1 MSHIKK
7 NLLYL
12 IQAAIIAAIY
22 VIITLT
28 FSPLSF
34 GPVQF
39 RFSEALTVLPFVLK
53 SAVPGLFV
61 GCLIANFFSPNP
73 LMWMDV
79 VFGSLA
85 TLLAAYLT
93 MKTKKP
99 YLAPLP
105 PVIVNAL
112 IIGIMLAYLYG
123 LPLWL
128 TISSVGLGQAVSC
141 YVLGY
146 PLLFFLLKTKI
157 FQR

>member
-1 MSHIKK
+1 MKK

>member
-1 MSHIKK
+1 VSHIKK

>member
-1 MSHIKK
+1 
-7 NLLYL
+7 
-12 IQAAIIAAIY
+12 
-22 VIITLT
+22 
-28 FSPLSF
+28 
-34 GPVQF
+34 
-39 RFSEALTVLPFVLK
+39 
-53 SAVPGLFV
+53 
-61 GCLIANFFSPNP
+61 
-73 LMWMDV
+73 MWMDV